1 MNILSKF
8 KNLRTKVREKRGELK
23 TREKKDHRPKWLRE
37 LKESERYQ
45 KTMAFI
51 NKYSIIMHIPLS
63 MAMIFAMEWMS
74 RHSFL
79 DACEF
84 VADHTMAFLYNS
96 YIVFVVFTLVYLGKR
111 RTFARM
117 VISALFVALGIIN
130 CIILLNRVSPFGYTD
145 IAMVGDLL
153 TMQNT
158 NYFSA
163 SQGALAVV
171 AIVIY
176 ALLMV
181 RLFRRG
187 KKQEPK
193 LKFWQRAILV
203 LIAFVSLPGV
213 TYVLQEKKIIDS
225 YFGNLAQGYSDN
237 GYLYGFASSTFSLGM
252 SKPRNYNE
260 ETVQSLV
267 ADTDQ
272 GETTISAEDTPN
284 IIVVLLESYYDVA
297 EDSRITTS
305 EDPTPFT
312 HYLEENYSTGHLTV
326 PVVGAGTC
334 DTEFEVLT
342 GMSMQFFGPGEY
354 PQKTI
359 LKQTDVESYVSDI
372 STTLGL
378 GTHVVHDNGGNFY
391 SRRNAFSMMGFDTFQ
406 SKEMLDITEYTPLGS
421 WPLDDILIG
430 ATTDALDTTEGSD
443 FVYTITVQTHG
454 DYPTYAVEGDDTD
467 ITTTVADGDESLTN
481 QWTYY
486 VNRISDMDQW
496 IEDYVNMLSERDE
509 DTLLIMFGDHLPTL
523 GIQEDEI
530 ATGDLYQTKY
540 YTWNNFGMEKEDKD
554 LTSYQLLAEYTNR
567 LGIHGGT
574 IMNYNQ
580 EMLNEGVEAGSDE
593 YMDGLELLQY
603 DLLYGDRYAYG
614 GVDLYPAS
622 DLVMGV
628 KDITISGAYLYNGKL
643 HIYGDNF
650 TKWSR
655 VYINGEKVSTT
666 YESGQVLTI
675 DADDIENGDTIVVN
689 QLGSSNTIFRSS
701 NEYTFYD
708 PNYEEGEDAET
719 TDDDSEPTNEK
730 NE

>member
-8 KNLRTKVREKRGELK
+8 KDLRTKVREKRGEFK
-23 TREKKDHRPKWLRE
+23 NREKKDHRPKWLRK
-37 LKESERYQ
+37 LKESEKYT
-45 KTMAFI
+45 KTIDFI

-63 MAMIFAMEWMS
+63 LGMIFIMEWMS

-79 DACEF
+79 SACEF
-84 VADHTMAFLYNS
+84 VTKHTMAYLYNA
-96 YIVFVVFTLVYLGKR
+96 YLVFIVFTLVYLVKR

-117 VISALFVALGIIN
+117 IISAIFVALGIIN

-145 IAMVGDLL
+145 ISMVSDLL

-163 SQGALAVV
+163 SQGALAVAAV
-171 AIVIY
+171 LIY

-193 LKFWQRAILV
+193 LKFWQRGILV
-203 LIAFVSLPGV
+203 LLSFMTLPAV
-213 TYVLQEKKIIDS
+213 TYVLQENKIIDS
-225 YFGNLAQGYSDN
+225 YFGNLAQGYKDN
-237 GYLYGFASSTFSLGM
+237 GYLYGFSSSTFSLGI

-260 ETVQSLV
+260 KTIQSIL
-267 ADTDQ
+267 ADTKQ
-272 GETTISAEDTPN
+272 GETTMTSEDMPN

-305 EDPTPFT
+305 EDATPFT
-312 HYLEENYSTGHLTV
+312 HYLEQNFSTGHLTV

-359 LKQTDVESYVSDI
+359 LKQTDVESYASDL
-372 STTLGL
+372 SSTLGV

-406 SKEMLDITEYTPLGS
+406 SKEMLDITDYTPLGS
-421 WPLDDILIG
+421 WPTDDILIG
-430 ATTDALDTTEGSD
+430 ATTDALNTTEGSD

-454 DYPTYAVEGDDTD
+454 DYPTYAVEGDDTK
-467 ITTTVADGDESLTN
+467 ITTTVKDGDEALTN

-486 VNRISDMDQW
+486 VNRINNMDQW
-496 IEDYVNMLSERDE
+496 IEKYVDMLSQRDE

-540 YTWNNFGMEKEDKD
+540 YTWNNFGMEKSDKD
-554 LTSYQLLAEYTNR
+554 LTSYQLLAEFTNR

-574 IMNYNQ
+574 VMNYNQ
-580 EMLNEGVEAGSDE
+580 AMLNEGVEAGSDE
-593 YMDGLELLQY
+593 YMDGLKLLQY

-628 KDITISGAYLYNGKL
+628 KDITINNAYLYNGKL

-655 VYINGEKVSTT
+655 VYVNDEKVSTT

-701 NEYTFYD
+701 NEYTFFD

-719 TDDDSEPTNEK
+719 TDDDSQPTNEK

>member
-8 KNLRTKVREKRGELK
+8 KNLRTKLREKIGELK
-23 TREKKDHRPKWLRE
+23 NRPKKDHRPKWLRK
-37 LKESERYQ
+37 LKESSRYQ
-45 KTMAFI
+45 KTIAFL
-51 NKYSIIMHIPLS
+51 NKYSILMHIPLS
-63 MAMIFAMEWMS
+63 MVMIFIMEWMS
-74 RHSFL
+74 RHSFIE
-79 DACEF
+79 ACEF
-84 VADHTMAFLYNS
+84 VNDHTKAFLYNS
-96 YIVFVVFTLVYLGKR
+96 YLVFVVFTLVYLVRR
-111 RTFARM
+111 RTFMRM
-117 VISALFVALGIIN
+117 VISALFIALGVIN
-130 CIILLNRVSPFGYTD
+130 CVILLNRVSPFGYTD
-145 IAMVGDLL
+145 FTMVSDLL

-158 NYFSA
+158 SYFSA
-163 SQGALAVV
+163 QEGALAVA

-181 RLFRRG
+181 RLFKKG

-193 LKFWQRAILV
+193 LKFWKRAILV
-203 LIAFVSLPGV
+203 VLSFASLPGV
-213 TYVLQEKKIIDS
+213 TYLCQEAGFIDS
-225 YFGNLAQGYSDN
+225 YFGNLAQGYADN
-237 GYLYGFASSTFSLGM
+237 GYLYGFSSSAFSLGM
-252 SKPRNYNE
+252 SKPKNYTE
-260 ETVQSLV
+260 ENVNAVL

-272 GETTISAEDTPN
+272 GESTISSEDMPN
-284 IIVVLLESYYDVA
+284 IIVVLLESYYDVS
-297 EDSRITTS
+297 EDSLVSTS
-305 EDPTPFT
+305 EDPTPYT
-312 HYLEENYSTGHLTV
+312 HYLEENFSTGHLTV

-342 GMSMQFFGPGEY
+342 GMSMRFFGPGEY

-359 LKQTDVESYVSDI
+359 LKQTDVESYASDLSSQFDI
-372 STTLGL
+372 

-406 SKEMLDITEYTPLGS
+406 SKEMLDITDYTPLGS
-421 WPLDDILIG
+421 WPTDDILIG
-430 ATTDALDTTEGSD
+430 ATSDAMDTTEGSD
-443 FVYTITVQTHG
+443 FIYTITVQTHG
-454 DYPTYAVEGDDTD
+454 SYPTYAVEGDRTD
-467 ITTTVADGDESLTN
+467 ITTTVEGGDEELTN

-486 VNRISDMDQW
+486 VNRIADMDEW
-496 IEDYVNMLSERDE
+496 IENYVNMLSERDE
-509 DTLLIMFGDHLPTL
+509 DTLLIMFGDHLPSL
-523 GIQEDEI
+523 GIEEDDI

-554 LTSYQLLAEYTNR
+554 LTSYQLLAEFTDR

-574 IMNYNQ
+574 MMDYNQ
-580 EMLNEGVEAGSDE
+580 AMLEAGVETGSDE

-622 DLVMGV
+622 DLIMGI
-628 KDITISGAYLYNGKL
+628 KDIVIDGAYLYNGKL

-655 VYINGEKVSTT
+655 VYVNGEKVSTT

-708 PNYEEGEDAET
+708 SNYEEGEDAET
-719 TDDDSEPTNEK
+719 TDDASTPTTEANE
-730 NE
+730 